1 MVAWLIP
8 LLISLAVSAASYLIM
23 PKPKA
28 PKPPSVQQ
36 ADAPTAEA
44 GKPMP
49 VIFGTITV
57 QEPNVLWYG
66 ESTYRQYDVKV

>member
-8 LLISLAVSAASYLIM
+8 LLISLAISAASYLIT

-28 PKPPSVQQ
+28 PKPPAVQQ
-36 ADAPTAEA
+36 ADAPTADA
-44 GKPMP
+44 GKPIP

-57 QEPNVLWYG
+57 TELNVLWFG
-66 ESTYRQYDVKV
+66 ESTYRQYDVKA